1 MMCASVV
8 TVTILPAFSLDVPNA
23 EKVGQKEASSRI
35 VAEEECFVFN

>member
-1 MMCASVV
+1 MCVCVLSPL
-8 TVTILPAFSLDVPNA
+8 LPAFSLDVPNA